1 MLKIDCMHGTHSPL
15 LPLGIAETELAF
27 IFRTLS
33 ALGVREEEVSV
44 YMELQSLFLGSFCEP
59 GKALHTPQAQGFCVS
74 SVGGLQRS
82 GGEKDHNTF
91 KILTIEVALASQQCF
106 YLQREET

>member
-1 MLKIDCMHGTHSPL
+1 MLKIDCVHGTHSPS
-15 LPLGIAETELAF
+15 LPLGIAETEMAF

-82 GGEKDHNTF
+82 GGERTT
-91 KILTIEVALASQQCF
+91 ILLK
-106 YLQREET
+106 YLLLRWL